1 MRTDQQ
7 RVGAA
12 WREMR
17 RGASMTRFREML
29 YGDEFEMGQ
38 VDALDLLVQ
47 HGTSRM
53 RDLADALRV
62 DASTATRS
70 VNRLVE
76 AGMVERIADPDDARA
91 VRVRISAR
99 GTEAHAEMSE
109 RRRLLFDQVFVG
121 FEPDEL
127 AQLADLLERLV
138 AGVDSVVVERR

>member
-1 MRTDQQ
+1 
-7 RVGAA
+7 
-12 WREMR
+12 
-17 RGASMTRFREML
+17 MTRFREML

-76 AGMVERIADPDDARA
+76 AGMVERLPDPDDARA
-91 VRVRISAR
+91 VLVRLSAR
-99 GTEAHAEMSE
+99 GREAHAEMSE
-109 RRRLLFDQVFVG
+109 RRRLLFDRVFVS
-121 FEPDEL
+121 FQPDEL

-138 AGVDSVVVERR
+138 AGVDVVVTERL